1 VRCFEYPAMPQPY
14 NLYHMLFACI
24 EVRCGGWAG
33 VYNNSDTER
42 ATIGYFLPTLLYV
55 RGRAAQSGELRNQAA
70 GKT

>member
-1 VRCFEYPAMPQPY
+1 
-14 NLYHMLFACI
+14 MLFACI